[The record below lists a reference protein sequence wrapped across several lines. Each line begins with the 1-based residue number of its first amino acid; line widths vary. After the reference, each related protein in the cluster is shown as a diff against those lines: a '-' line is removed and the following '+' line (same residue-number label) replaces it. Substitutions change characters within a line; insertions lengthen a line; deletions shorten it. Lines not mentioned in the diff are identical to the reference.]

1 MAIISN
7 IIILKA
13 NHCIR
18 LFLLTSILF
27 FVQSANAQSE
37 ADKNNQI
44 AYSHFLNFQLD
55 SCQYSIAGG
64 STNPWSFYQEIMVI
78 STRLF
83 IEDDT
88 DQYKAKKH
96 IESDLLEKLK
106 VLNFSEDYTNFL
118 RSEIKLQWALIKL
131 KYGDEFTSFWSLK
144 QAYNIAKEN
153 VEKNPKFLPSYKT
166 LGLLHVL
173 YSATPDKY
181 DWILALFGIEGNT
194 NLGLA
199 ELRKVNNSQ
208 SPYAIESGMILALLN
223 TYILNSPQEGV
234 EIISDIHSENEY
246 LLIDYAYALILM
258 KNAQSEKALTIIE
271 AAEGY
276 YTQPFVLPQL
286 YYLKGEILLQK
297 NLLNEAIVNYNLF
310 LSHQKGENL
319 IKDAYYKIGICKL
332 MQELSDEANKYF
344 AVSKKN
350 GWSKNEADKNAQ
362 KMLETSNFSTSELYQ
377 LRYAIDGGFYDRAKL
392 IIDKIDTS
400 KLNDHNKCEYYYRS
414 ARLHHKIHNM
424 DIAINYYIKTIEMQK
439 QNNWYFAPNSALQLG
454 LIYIS
459 ENKNELAKKYLKLSN
474 EFSNYPY
481 QNSIR
486 QKVKVALK
494 ELD

>member
-1 MAIISN
+1 MAMLSN
-7 IIILKA
+7 ILTQKA

-18 LFLLTSILF
+18 LFLFASILF

-37 ADKNNQI
+37 ADIKNKI

-55 SCQYSIAGG
+55 SCQRSIAEV
-64 STNPWSFYQEIMVI
+64 STNPWSFYLELLII

-96 IESDLLEKLK
+96 IESELLEKLNM
-106 VLNFSEDYTNFL
+106 LNFSEDYTNFL
-118 RSEIKLQWALIKL
+118 HSEIKLQWALIKL
-131 KYGDEFTSFWSLK
+131 KYGDEFSSFWSLK
-144 QAYNIAKEN
+144 QAYYIAKEN
-153 VEKNPKFLPSYKT
+153 IEKNPEFLPSYKT

-181 DWILALFGIEGNT
+181 DWILSLFGIDGNT

-199 ELRKVNNSQ
+199 ELLKVKNSQ
-208 SPYAIESGMILALLN
+208 SPFAIESGMILALLN

-234 EIISDIHSENEY
+234 EMMAGIHLENEY

-258 KNAQSEKALTIIE
+258 KNGQSEQALTVIE

-276 YTQPFVLPQL
+276 YPQPLVLPQL
-286 YYLKGEILLQK
+286 YYLKGEVLLQK
-297 NLLNEAIVNYNLF
+297 NLLIGAIENYNLF
-310 LSHQKGENL
+310 LSHQKGKNL
-319 IKDAYYKIGICKL
+319 IKDTYYKIGICNL
-332 MQELSDEANKYF
+332 MQEQPDYANKYF
-344 AVSKKN
+344 NASKKN
-350 GWSKNEADKNAQ
+350 GWAKNEADKNAQ
-362 KMLETSNFSTSELYQ
+362 KMLETSNFSPKELYQ
-377 LRYAIDGGFYDRAKL
+377 LRYAIDGGYYDNAKS
-392 IIDKIDTS
+392 IINGIDTLM
-400 KLNDHNKCEYYYRS
+400 LNDHNKCEYYYRS
-414 ARLHHKIHNM
+414 ARLYHKTK
-424 DIAINYYIKTIEMQK
+424 DISVAINYYIETIKMQK
-439 QNNWYFAPNSALQLG
+439 HNNWYFAPNSALQLG

-459 ENKNELAKKYLKLSN
+459 ENKNGLAQKYLKLAK
-474 EFSNYPY
+474 EFSDYPY

-494 ELD
+494 ELE